1 MKSPKY
7 VSKARIR
14 FEETSWDV
22 YHLFDIH
29 DELIGSSLTTKKAE
43 KADVLVRSTYLFITA
58 CWESYIEDLC
68 EEALLFLLRDNIK
81 GRGWIGT
88 VLKKHRQDLVQT
100 FNTPN
105 SNNINKLYAATIGI
119 TNLTNN
125 WEWVGMTAVQ
135 AQSKLGTYIAIRGA
149 IAHRTQTSKPISRK
163 DAEDYLDFIKIL
175 VSKTERRVQSYV
187 KRITGKRFGKLR

>member
-1 MKSPKY
+1 MKGPKY
-7 VSKARIR
+7 VSKARIS

-68 EEALLFLLRDNIK
+68 EEALLCLLRDNIRS
-81 GRGWIGT
+81 RGWIGK
-88 VLKKHRQDLVQT
+88 VLKKYRQKLVQT

-105 SNNINKLYAATIGI
+105 SSNINNLYAAIIGI
-119 TNLTNN
+119 ANFTNSWKWNR
-125 WEWVGMTAVQ
+125 MTAFR
-135 AQSKLGTYIAIRGA
+135 AQSKLGTYIGIRGA
-149 IAHRTQTSKPISRK
+149 IAHRTQTVKPISRK
-163 DAEDYLDFIKIL
+163 DAENYLEFIKIL
-175 VSKTERRVQSYV
+175 VSKTERRIQNYV
-187 KRITGKRFGKLR
+187 KRITGNNFGKVR